1 MPLYI
6 AAAAVAAVVV
16 GVVVVVVVVVAVVVL
31 PVVVLLAPF
40 FKAVS
45 GPTLDCLL
53 LDFGLKPNMAENSD
67 SMGLESV
74 R

>member
-1 MPLYI
+1 MLLYI
-6 AAAAVAAVVV
+6 AAAAAVAAVVAVVV
-16 GVVVVVVVVVAVVVL
+16 GVVVVEVVPVV
-31 PVVVLLAPF
+31 PTVVLLTPF
-40 FKAVS
+40 LEVVS